1 MLGSYKLRASPRACW
16 TSSQRYNPLKES
28 FCCCDR
34 FCGPTTGTR
43 RDRVLDE
50 PDAPGGRINI
60 VDIARVFLPL
70 SHGKRRIYR
79 HPDELDIV
87 DTQQGL
93 VRPFDS
99 KLEYEHH
106 DLAKPLVRPARC
118 ESLTETRV
126 GIAPIN
132 LSLTGAIRGGNLVDV
147 KL

>member
-1 MLGSYKLRASPRACW
+1 
-16 TSSQRYNPLKES
+16 
-28 FCCCDR
+28 
-34 FCGPTTGTR
+34 
-43 RDRVLDE
+43 
-50 PDAPGGRINI
+50 
-60 VDIARVFLPL
+60 VFFPL

-79 HPDELDIV
+79 HPDELDII

-106 DLAKPLVRPARC
+106 DLAKPLVRPAWC

-132 LSLTGAIRGGNLVDV
+132 LSLAGALRGGNLVDV